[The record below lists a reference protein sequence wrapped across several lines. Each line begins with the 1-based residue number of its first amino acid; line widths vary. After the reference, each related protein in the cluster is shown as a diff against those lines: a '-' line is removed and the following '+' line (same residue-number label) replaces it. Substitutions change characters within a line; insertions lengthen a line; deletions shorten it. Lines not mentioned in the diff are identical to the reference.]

1 LVSSLRVRER
11 TNRRLSAQRQRQY
24 AITAVFAVSGFALAT
39 WFSRVPAV
47 RDNLHASTA
56 QMSILLLGLSVG
68 SIAGLSLAPTIITR
82 WGTRRGLFMSMGST
96 ALGLLLMAFATDA
109 YPSLA
114 GGCVALA
121 VFGFANGSTDVFMN
135 VEGARAEKAIG
146 HTRLPLMHG
155 FFSIGTIIG
164 ALFGALAATIGMSL
178 TVHLSAMAAVTLVIG
193 GLAVAQLPRGDIAG
207 LSVARPNDRPAEL
220 GGGWLDLRLL
230 CVGIIIAGTTF
241 AEGAANDWIS
251 LAAVDGHD
259 FTNSGGAYI
268 YGCFVAAMTAGR
280 LAGGRLLDR
289 YGQATVL
296 ATLAAIGIAGVVLM
310 ILGTGTVAI
319 VTGTVLWGLGLSLG
333 FPACISAAADHPTH
347 AARRVSAVSI
357 CGYATFLVRHRV
369 YR

>member
-1 LVSSLRVRER
+1 MPGGR
-11 TNRRLSAQRQRQY
+11 T
-24 AITAVFAVSGFALAT
+24 
-39 WFSRVPAV
+39 
-47 RDNLHASTA
+47 
-56 QMSILLLGLSVG
+56 
-68 SIAGLSLAPTIITR
+68 
-82 WGTRRGLFMSMGST
+82 
-96 ALGLLLMAFATDA
+96 
-109 YPSLA
+109 
-114 GGCVALA
+114 
-121 VFGFANGSTDVFMN
+121 
-135 VEGARAEKAIG
+135 
-146 HTRLPLMHG
+146 
-155 FFSIGTIIG
+155 
-164 ALFGALAATIGMSL
+164 
-178 TVHLSAMAAVTLVIG
+178 
-193 GLAVAQLPRGDIAG
+193 
-207 LSVARPNDRPAEL
+207 
-220 GGGWLDLRLL
+220 
-230 CVGIIIAGTTF
+230 
-241 AEGAANDWIS
+241 